1 MNIPEEIAIALFKNP
16 YGCTDKFSI
25 LCINSENYADFRKQV
40 LPWEVVFNNGVLFF
54 MGLRVVIV
62 KDPLNIWRLA

>member
-1 MNIPEEIAIALFKNP
+1 MNIPEQITIALFKNP
-16 YGCTDKFSI
+16 YGRTDKFSI

-62 KDPLNIWRLA
+62 KDPLNTWRLA

>member
-1 MNIPEEIAIALFKNP
+1 MKIPEEIAIALFKNP
-16 YGCTDKFSI
+16 YGRTDKFSI

>member
-1 MNIPEEIAIALFKNP
+1 MNIPEEIAIALFKSP
-16 YGCTDKFSI
+16 YGRTDKFSI
-25 LCINSENYADFRKQV
+25 LYINSENYADFRKQV

>member
-1 MNIPEEIAIALFKNP
+1 MNIPEEIASALFKNP
-16 YGCTDKFSI
+16 YGRTDKFSI

>member
-1 MNIPEEIAIALFKNP
+1 MNIPEVIAIALFENP
-16 YGCTDKFSI
+16 YGRTDKFSI